1 MKIVHEFRDAES
13 RATRTATASTLQTA
27 FTAALR
33 SHQHSPRVARHVQP
47 TSAKQDART
56 HEDRAKTT
64 PPRATVDI
72 PVFSLLESASTLS
85 LPPALPPPGCVNIT
99 AEAGEFATPG
109 GFVMRP
115 ARRTPQ
121 SFASE
126 GNACFEVTD
135 TRSGLQFLLSQHDG
149 AWLLTLQSNAAGC
162 STSPAELVS
171 ALRLL
176 FAERGLGSIDVIG

>member
-13 RATRTATASTLQTA
+13 RATRTAATSTFETA

-33 SHQHSPRVARHVQP
+33 SHQQGARVSRHQQP

-85 LPPALPPPGCVNIT
+85 SLPALPTRGCLNIT
-99 AEAGEFATPG
+99 AEVGEFATPS

-115 ARRTPQ
+115 ARRTAQPV
-121 SFASE
+121 ASE

-149 AWLLTLQSNAAGC
+149 AWLLTLQSNADPCARM
-162 STSPAELVS
+162 PAELVS
-171 ALRLL
+171 ALRQS